1 MRFLAGL
8 VIGIIIGA
16 VMKDQ
21 FFPEG
26 FLVWID
32 NTANLIR
39 DSVTFW

>member
-26 FLVWID
+26 FLNWID
-32 NTANLIR
+32 HIANAIR
-39 DSVTFW
+39 EMVTFR